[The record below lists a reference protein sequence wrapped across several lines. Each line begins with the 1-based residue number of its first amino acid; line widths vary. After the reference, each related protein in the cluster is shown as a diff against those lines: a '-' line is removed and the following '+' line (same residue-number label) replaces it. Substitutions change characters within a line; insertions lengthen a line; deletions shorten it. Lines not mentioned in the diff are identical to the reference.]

1 MEAIFHFTAILKP
14 DESRELLDE
23 YCTGM
28 TYGLQGSKVLVSV
41 ANVFMGKDGKLRKP
55 SLNPSDLKSSLKSM
69 EESIYRTAS

>member
-1 MEAIFHFTAILKP
+1 MEAILNFMAILDP
-14 DESRELLDE
+14 SEDVGLLDE

-55 SLNPSDLKSSLKSM
+55 SLKPKDLHAGLGGM
-69 EESIYRTAS
+69 

>member
-14 DESRELLDE
+14 DEDRVLDE

>member
-1 MEAIFHFTAILKP
+1 MVSSFMEAIFNFTAILKP
-14 DESRELLDE
+14 DDNRVLDE

-55 SLNPSDLKSSLKSM
+55 SLNPKDLHAGL
-69 EESIYRTAS
+69 EGL